1 MAKKLTNEEFIDKLK
16 RMFLNYDI
24 SKVEYIN
31 MHTNII
37 LTCYEHGEFQIRP
50 DHLLEG
56 QGCPECGKQKSKM
69 SRSLTKQQ
77 FINKAKKI
85 LGENYDFRQV
95 FYTNNKAP
103 VVIICKKHGPFQAL
117 PMNVLAWKCK
127 CPKCN

>member
-1 MAKKLTNEEFIDKLK
+1 MAKKLTNEEFISRLK

-24 SKVEYIN
+24 SKVEYVN

-77 FINKAKKI
+77 FINKAKKYLEKTMI
-85 LGENYDFRQV
+85 FAKYFIRTTKRQ
-95 FYTNNKAP
+95 
-103 VVIICKKHGPFQAL
+103 L
-117 PMNVLAWKCK
+117 L
-127 CPKCN
+127 